1 MKPRHIKIFWRI
13 VFALSLLTALAA
25 SLPFLWPRLFPS
37 LYATDAY
44 RTYADRPGIDATC
57 LHNFPLDDTLTIDV
71 TILQATDSL
80 GWETLKK
87 DFNVK
92 DFPPEVLSMTD
103 STSVSFKYA
112 PKGDYSL
119 PQDTVLLN
127 NDVIVFSRHKHE
139 ILVFDIQNETQIDKL
154 LSYRINNLKTKKQ

>member
-1 MKPRHIKIFWRI
+1 MLDRRTIRFWVII
-13 VFALSLLTALAA
+13 VLAMTGMLAA
-25 SLPFLWPRLFPS
+25 GAAIGGGRELPLS
-37 LYATDAY
+37 QCSDLY
-44 RTYADRPGIDATC
+44 RQYADRPGIDATC